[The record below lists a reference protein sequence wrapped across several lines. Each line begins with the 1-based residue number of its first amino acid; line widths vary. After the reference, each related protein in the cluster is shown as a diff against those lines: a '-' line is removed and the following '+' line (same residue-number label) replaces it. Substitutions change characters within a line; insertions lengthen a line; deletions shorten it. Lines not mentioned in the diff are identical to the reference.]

1 MSSWPPDKTI
11 LVVSVIDDSLPS
23 AAAPCAYVERPP
35 SGLEA
40 EAARIGELA
49 VELRRLGSRQRRAGR
64 KGRTDSSCGAQSDE
78 SAPRRALSLQGGTGN
93 VLVLDDYSR
102 AIGQNQMSES
112 QGALGLVLM
121 LFTHGLPYYLGV
133 GLFVGCGGTA
143 VGGWLRRLR
152 ERRHTASA
160 AYVWYAESMPTNKA
174 ATDREPVAKMLRLIL
189 TGEEWRSLR
198 VMAAEGDT
206 SMQALVAAMV
216 QREVVERVRARAS
229 EKVLA
234 TDRKRK
240 GRA

>member
-1 MSSWPPDKTI
+1 
-11 LVVSVIDDSLPS
+11 
-23 AAAPCAYVERPP
+23 
-35 SGLEA
+35 
-40 EAARIGELA
+40 
-49 VELRRLGSRQRRAGR
+49 
-64 KGRTDSSCGAQSDE
+64 
-78 SAPRRALSLQGGTGN
+78 
-93 VLVLDDYSR
+93 
-102 AIGQNQMSES
+102 
-112 QGALGLVLM
+112 
-121 LFTHGLPYYLGV
+121 
-133 GLFVGCGGTA
+133 
-143 VGGWLRRLR
+143 
-152 ERRHTASA
+152 
-160 AYVWYAESMPTNKA
+160 MPTNKA